1 MASDLGVYVRSA
13 ESQYAQPS
21 TRRTFLK
28 AVGKSIAGIS
38 AIGTLEKMLG
48 GVANAY
54 QDELGGYDVPNLI
67 GPPQT
72 VLVHDSASK
81 KIPNDVII
89 KLDWYKLENN
99 RKVARVSINGLTYGY
114 TFREPDG
121 NHYGIVDV
129 DGDGV
134 FRRKYFKGEFYDVP
148 DWVVSKMN
156 ITKK

>member
-1 MASDLGVYVRSA
+1 MVNDLGAYARSA
-13 ESQYAQPS
+13 ESKYTQPN
-21 TRRTFLK
+21 TRRNFLK
-28 AVGKSIAGIS
+28 AIGGFAGAS
-38 AIGTLEKMLG
+38 VLEKMLG
-48 GVANAY
+48 GVAYAY
-54 QDELGGYDVPNLI
+54 QDEPNGYDVPNLI
-67 GPPQT
+67 GSPQT
-72 VLVHDSASK
+72 ILVHDSASK
-81 KIPNDVII
+81 KIPKDVVI

-156 ITKK
+156 LTKK